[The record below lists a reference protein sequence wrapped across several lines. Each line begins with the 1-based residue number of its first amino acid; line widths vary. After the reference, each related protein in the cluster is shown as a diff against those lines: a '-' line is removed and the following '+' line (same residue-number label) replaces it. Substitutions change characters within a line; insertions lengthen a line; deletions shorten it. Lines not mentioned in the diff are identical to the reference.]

1 MAQSFVVIAL
11 FAAAMVVAAD
21 GEPAAVE
28 TAGAVDQQR
37 FTMPLLAARWSCLA
51 RRPFRCALEAGR
63 SSDGIRAVRRQYQLA
78 ILMI

>member
-21 GEPAAVE
+21 GEPAAVD

-37 FTMPLLAARWSCLA
+37 FTMPVLAAG
-51 RRPFRCALEAGR
+51 PALRGDL
-63 SSDGIRAVRRQYQLA
+63 SDPLWKQGFI
-78 ILMI
+78 